1 MPHAPCPMQGST
13 ITAYIEVNAGQDR
26 CGVEPGSDA
35 AVELAQDIVY
45 GNFAINSDYV
55 LADFILFFSYVPA
68 HARRVARCVS
78 PMFILDAG
86 AFFSFL
92 ILLSSFFFRFF
103 GCVPPDHLPN
113 FPAIQGGRGRSLS
126 SGGSSAT
133 TARYSI
139 PFLAWA

>member
-1 MPHAPCPMQGST
+1 MQGST

-68 HARRVARCVS
+68 HARRVARWAYRPCL
-78 PMFILDAG
+78 FWTLAL
-86 AFFSFL
+86 SFL
-92 ILLSSFFFRFF
+92 S
-103 GCVPPDHLPN
+103 
-113 FPAIQGGRGRSLS
+113 
-126 SGGSSAT
+126 
-133 TARYSI
+133 
-139 PFLAWA
+139 